1 MGVTSSEPGYSP
13 EWVGADGLDLGP
25 GFCVTFVRGVEP
37 ADALRRVDVPESDV
51 RTGTWPELVEAAIAL
66 EPAYDHYPM
75 AAFVIGAT
83 TVLVEDNGFIGRID
97 EWNRP
102 LSKGAEVVYV
112 YQSPTSA
119 GQELGIVRDDEQIAL
134 VDGDAID
141 DSEIDDDAVRARLL
155 ELARSALRPWEEDGE
170 PPADFDGGWVDLLQ
184 VACDYVG
191 LRPLPA
197 DVSGLVLG
205 APVRIRS

>member
-1 MGVTSSEPGYSP
+1 VTLSEADYSP
-13 EWVGADGLDLGP
+13 EWVGETGLDLGP
-25 GFCVTFVRGVEP
+25 GFCITFVRGVEP
-37 ADALRRVDVPESDV
+37 ADALRRVDVSDADL
-51 RTGTWPELVEAAIAL
+51 RTSTWPELVAAADAL

-102 LSKGAEVVYV
+102 LSTGAEVVYV

-119 GQELGIVRDDEQIAL
+119 GQELGIIRDDEEIAL
-134 VDGDAID
+134 VDGDAIE
-141 DSEIDDDAVRARLL
+141 DSEVADDAVRARLL
-155 ELARSALRPWEEDGE
+155 ELARSALRPWEDDGE
-170 PPADFDGGWVDLLQ
+170 PPVDFDEGWVDLLQ

-191 LRPLPA
+191 LRPLVS
-197 DVSGLVLG
+197 DVDGPVLG